1 MRLSREGKQS
11 PVSEVSREQEYI
23 GRLYERIDALR
34 GQASARLALAL
45 RENGGTAQSRLD
57 RDAAIA
63 GYAGQLARLDAAEDG
78 LCFGRLDLRT
88 GELRRIGRIGLRAE
102 PSGDEPLLID
112 WRAPAARAFYVATAG
127 APHGVRRRRH
137 IIMRGRRVTG
147 VDDEVLDRG
156 ELAGTPGLTG
166 EAALLAALAATRTG
180 RMRDI
185 VGTLQAEQ
193 DAIIRSVHSGILVVQ
208 GGPGTGKT
216 AVALHRAAYLLYTH
230 RRLAERGVLVVGPST
245 TFLGY
250 ISQVLP
256 GLGETNVLLCT
267 VGELFPG
274 VTADRCEGRLAQE
287 VKGRAMMTGVLAAAV
302 RGRQA
307 TGPADIEF
315 GGETLR
321 LTRQVVQ
328 GAARRA
334 RATRLPHNEARP
346 LFQRQIIAALA
357 EQYAE
362 RARELAERLE
372 ADVAG
377 VLAEAREAIEAD
389 LATLPEIPGSTGDDG
404 QPDLAEVRRE
414 LWADP
419 GVRARL
425 DDLWPVLTPQ
435 RLLEWLFADPAR
447 LASAAPALAAAER
460 AALLR
465 EPGGWSTADVPL
477 LDEAAELLGRD
488 ERAVRAR
495 SAREQAQRIA
505 YAQGVLDIAAG
516 SADSSDEVLGAADLL
531 DAGELA
537 ARQEAAGR
545 QTVAERA
552 AADRTWTFGHVIVD
566 EAQELSHM
574 AWRLLARR
582 CPAKSMT
589 IVGDIAQTGGPAGTT
604 SWERVLEPLAGH
616 RWRLA
621 RLTVNYRTPA
631 EIMAATADLLAAIDP
646 GQQPP
651 QSVRETGVPPWRMA
665 TTRDALP
672 AALAEITAAEAA
684 SAGRLAIIVPDA
696 RVRELGEA
704 VSRAVPDV
712 SFGDNPDLTSEIVLL
727 GATQAKGLEFDSVL
741 IADPGAILAASPRG
755 RNDLYVAMTRSTQ
768 RLGIVHPGPP
778 PAEITALR
786 LRQQPAARLPVSR
799 LSLARHPSEDPH
811 DISSGNRRN
820 AVRPPC
826 PDIDEPG
833 LHQRQATEEALDLGS
848 TAGRDLG
855 HLLPDIA
862 ELARGL

>member
-1 MRLSREGKQS
+1 M
-11 PVSEVSREQEYI
+11 SEVSREQEYI
-23 GRLYERIDALR
+23 GRLYERVDVLR

-45 RENGGTAQSRLD
+45 RQNDGTAQSRLD
-57 RDAAIA
+57 RDAAIFRH
-63 GYAGQLARLDAAEDG
+63 GEQLARLDAAEDG

-88 GELRRIGRIGLRAE
+88 GERRHIGRIGLRDE
-102 PSGDEPLLID
+102 SGEGEPLLID

-127 APHGVRRRRH
+127 APDGVRRRRH

-147 VDDEVLDRG
+147 LDDEVLDRE
-156 ELAGTPGLTG
+156 ELAGASGLTG
-166 EAALLAALAATRTG
+166 EAALLAALEATRTG

-193 DAIIRSVHSGILVVQ
+193 DAIIRSAHSGILVVQ

-256 GLGETNVLLCT
+256 GLGETNVLLRT

-274 VTADRCEGRLAQE
+274 VAADRAEGRLAEE
-287 VKGRAMMTGVLAAAV
+287 VKGRAVMAGVLAAAV
-302 RGRQA
+302 GDRQA
-307 TGPADIEF
+307 AGPAEIEF

-321 LTRQVVQ
+321 LDRQVVET
-328 GAARRA
+328 AARRA
-334 RATRLPHNEARP
+334 RATRLPHNKARP

-357 EQYAE
+357 EQYAD
-362 RARELAERLE
+362 RARELADRLE
-372 ADVAG
+372 ADVAD

-389 LATLPEIPGSTGDDG
+389 LAGLPEIPGHTGDDE
-404 QPDLAEVRRE
+404 QPDLADLRRE
-414 LWADP
+414 LRADP

-425 DDLWPVLTPQ
+425 DDLWPALTPQ
-435 RLLEWLFADPAR
+435 RLLEELFADPAR
-447 LASAAPALAAAER
+447 LAVAAPALTAAER

-465 EPGGWSTADVPL
+465 EPGGWSAADVPL

-488 ERAVRAR
+488 ERAARAR
-495 SAREQAQRIA
+495 SAREQAQRVA

-516 SADSSDEVLGAADLL
+516 SGDSGDEALSAADLL
-531 DAGELA
+531 DAAELA
-537 ARQEAAGR
+537 ARHEAPGD
-545 QTVAERA
+545 QTMAERA

-566 EAQELSHM
+566 EAQELSQM

-589 IVGDIAQTGGPAGTT
+589 IVGDVAQTGGPAGTT
-604 SWERVLEPLAGH
+604 SWERVLEPLAGD

-631 EIMAATADLLAAIDP
+631 EIMTATADLLAAIDP
-646 GQQPP
+646 GQEPP
-651 QSVRETGVPPWRMA
+651 RSVRETGVLPWRMA

-672 AALAEITAAEAA
+672 ATLAEVTAQEAA
-684 SAGRLAIIVPDA
+684 SAGRLAVIVPDA
-696 RVRELGEA
+696 RVPELGEA
-704 VSRAVPDV
+704 VSRVTPGV

-727 GATQAKGLEFDSVL
+727 GARQAKGLEFDSVL
-741 IADPGAILAASPRG
+741 IADPAAILTASPRG

-768 RLGIVHPGPP
+768 RLGVLHPGPP
-778 PAEITALR
+778 PAEISALR
-786 LRQQPAARLPVSR
+786 PR
-799 LSLARHPSEDPH
+799 
-811 DISSGNRRN
+811 
-820 AVRPPC
+820 
-826 PDIDEPG
+826 
-833 LHQRQATEEALDLGS
+833 
-848 TAGRDLG
+848 
-855 HLLPDIA
+855 
-862 ELARGL
+862 

>member
-1 MRLSREGKQS
+1 L
-11 PVSEVSREQEYI
+11 PVSEVSGEQEYI
-23 GRLYERIDALR
+23 GRLYERVDVLR
-34 GQASARLALAL
+34 DRASAGLALVL
-45 RENGGTAQSRLD
+45 RQDGGSAQSRLD
-57 RDAAIA
+57 REAAIA
-63 GYAGQLARLDAAEDG
+63 GHAGQLARLDAAEDG

-88 GELRRIGRIGLRAE
+88 GERRHIGRIGLRDE
-102 PSGDEPLLID
+102 SGEGEPLLID

-137 IIMRGRRVTG
+137 ITMRGRRVTG
-147 VDDEVLDRG
+147 VNDEVLDRE
-156 ELAGTPGLTG
+156 ELAGTSGLTG
-166 EAALLAALAATRTG
+166 EAALLAALEATRAG

-193 DAIIRSVHSGILVVQ
+193 DAIIRSAHSGILVVQ

-230 RRLAERGVLVVGPST
+230 RRLAERGVLVVGPNP

-256 GLGETNVLLCT
+256 GLGETNVLLRT

-274 VTADRCEGRLAQE
+274 VTAGRAEDRLAEE
-287 VKGRAMMTGVLAAAV
+287 VKGRAAMAGVLAAAV

-307 TGPADIEF
+307 VGPAEVEF

-321 LTRQVVQ
+321 LGSQTVED
-328 GAARRA
+328 AARQA
-334 RATRLPHNEARP
+334 RATRLPHNKARP
-346 LFQRQIIAALA
+346 LFQRQVIAALA

-362 RARELAERLE
+362 SARELAERIE
-372 ADVAG
+372 ADVAD

-389 LATLPEIPGSTGDDG
+389 LAALPEIPGAAGDDE

-425 DDLWPVLTPQ
+425 DDLWPALTPQ
-435 RLLEWLFADPAR
+435 RLLEELFASPER
-447 LASAAPALAAAER
+447 LAAAAPALTAAER

-465 EPGGWSTADVPL
+465 EPGGWSAADVPL

-488 ERAVRAR
+488 ERTARAR
-495 SAREQAQRIA
+495 SAREQAQRAA

-516 SADSSDEVLGAADLL
+516 SSDSGDEVLSAADLL

-537 ARQEAAGR
+537 ARHEAPGHQAM
-545 QTVAERA
+545 AARA

-566 EAQELSHM
+566 EAQELSEM

-582 CPAKSMT
+582 CPARSMT
-589 IVGDIAQTGGPAGTT
+589 IVGDIAQTSGPAGTT
-604 SWERVLEPLAGH
+604 SWERVLQPLAGD

-631 EIMAATADLLAAIDP
+631 EIMTATVGLLAAIDP
-646 GQQPP
+646 GGQPP
-651 QSVRETGVPPWRMA
+651 QSVRETGVLPWRMA
-665 TTRDALP
+665 TARDALP
-672 AALAEITAAEAA
+672 ATLAEVTAREAA
-684 SAGRLAIIVPDA
+684 NAGRLAVIVPDA
-696 RVRELGEA
+696 RVRELGKA
-704 VSRAVPDV
+704 VSRAAPGV
-712 SFGDNPDLTSEIVLL
+712 SFGENPDLTSEIVLL
-727 GATQAKGLEFDSVL
+727 GARQAKGLEFDSVL
-741 IADPGAILAASPRG
+741 IADPAAIITASPRG

-768 RLGIVHPGPP
+768 RLGVLHPGPP

-786 LRQQPAARLPVSR
+786 PRRPRL
-799 LSLARHPSEDPH
+799 AE
-811 DISSGNRRN
+811 
-820 AVRPPC
+820 PP
-826 PDIDEPG
+826 
-833 LHQRQATEEALDLGS
+833 
-848 TAGRDLG
+848 
-855 HLLPDIA
+855 
-862 ELARGL
+862 